1 MIVKKSNM
9 RILFISLGTQGDIE
23 PFLARATLLHKE
35 GHVITCLFP
44 KQFKTLVTELGFH
57 FYGFDTRFLDLLNT
71 DFGKGFL
78 GSKGNFLTRATNFI
92 RLMMASFSLQST
104 LINQQKK
111 AIHELNPDLVF
122 FHPKAIYCLL
132 PAQVNPTKFIQLS
145 PVPCILHGHQDFPH
159 LGLSKFKPFST
170 SSNLRTYKLINQI
183 KYLALWKYLKP
194 HLLNFP
200 EHSITKKSLAE
211 FERKELTTWYQISPS
226 LFPKPNYWPE
236 NALVTGY
243 LSRQPKENFIPDSKL
258 ISWLKKYPKAVL
270 LTFGSMTNHDPEKV
284 TSIILKILEKHK
296 IPTLINLSWGGLVR
310 PQVVSD
316 LFFFVEKIP
325 YDWVLPQLYGI
336 IHHGGSGTTHSA
348 AKAGAVQLLIPHI
361 MDQYFWN
368 NLVANLGLGPKGI
381 PISKLQ
387 SNSFEKVILDFWN
400 TEVYKKN
407 AAQMCKKI
415 ENEK

>member
-1 MIVKKSNM
+1 
-9 RILFISLGTQGDIE
+9 
-23 PFLARATLLHKE
+23 
-35 GHVITCLFP
+35 
-44 KQFKTLVTELGFH
+44 
-57 FYGFDTRFLDLLNT
+57 
-71 DFGKGFL
+71 
-78 GSKGNFLTRATNFI
+78 
-92 RLMMASFSLQST
+92 
-104 LINQQKK
+104 
-111 AIHELNPDLVF
+111 
-122 FHPKAIYCLL
+122 
-132 PAQVNPTKFIQLS
+132 
-145 PVPCILHGHQDFPH
+145 
-159 LGLSKFKPFST
+159 
-170 SSNLRTYKLINQI
+170 
-183 KYLALWKYLKP
+183 
-194 HLLNFP
+194 
-200 EHSITKKSLAE
+200 
-211 FERKELTTWYQISPS
+211 
-226 LFPKPNYWPE
+226 
-236 NALVTGY
+236 
-243 LSRQPKENFIPDSKL
+243 
-258 ISWLKKYPKAVL
+258 
-270 LTFGSMTNHDPEKV
+270 
-284 TSIILKILEKHK
+284 
-296 IPTLINLSWGGLVR
+296 LVR